1 MLMAL
6 CVIYYSLV
14 RTKKTP
20 VAIHKAA
27 LAPTNAIKA
36 AINIFFA
43 QMISFSP
50 SDSTASTSSWPSCSV
65 TDSSRTGDD
74 RNVGLSVPY

>member
-27 LAPTNAIKA
+27 MAPTDAIKA
-36 AINIFFA
+36 AINIFG
-43 QMISFSP
+43 QMTSFSP

>member
-27 LAPTNAIKA
+27 IAPIDAIKA
-36 AINIFFA
+36 AINIFWTDDIVF
-43 QMISFSP
+43 SFRLQSFHF
-50 SDSTASTSSWPSCSV
+50 
-65 TDSSRTGDD
+65 
-74 RNVGLSVPY
+74 

>member
-27 LAPTNAIKA
+27 MAPTDAIKV
-36 AINIFFA
+36 AINIFG
-43 QMISFSP
+43 QMTSFSP

>member
-6 CVIYYSLV
+6 CLIYNSLV

-20 VAIHKAA
+20 VSIHKAA
-27 LAPTNAIKA
+27 MAPTDAIKA
-36 AINIFFA
+36 AINIFG
-43 QMISFSP
+43 QMTSFSP

-74 RNVGLSVPY
+74 RNVGLSVPW

>member
-20 VAIHKAA
+20 VEIHKAA
-27 LAPTNAIKA
+27 IAPIDAIKA
-36 AINIFFA
+36 AINIFWTDDIVF
-43 QMISFSP
+43 SFRLHSF
-50 SDSTASTSSWPSCSV
+50 
-65 TDSSRTGDD
+65 
-74 RNVGLSVPY
+74 NF

>member
-6 CVIYYSLV
+6 CVIYCSLV

-27 LAPTNAIKA
+27 MAPTNAIKA
-36 AINIFFA
+36 AINIFLDRCHRFLHQIPQLPLLA
-43 QMISFSP
+43 GLLVASLILAALAMI
-50 SDSTASTSSWPSCSV
+50 
-65 TDSSRTGDD
+65 GM
-74 RNVGLSVPY
+74 